1 MILAGP
7 GVAES
12 TDDGAAG
19 TWRDQYVH
27 VVDVLP
33 TLLELTG
40 VAAPSE
46 RNGKALKA
54 MQGISFAPVLANP
67 AASSAR
73 TEQYYEML
81 GHRGYYRDGWE
92 VVSLHYPLTRFSDE
106 EWELYDLTSDPT
118 ETRNLAGA
126 HPDLV
131 AELSQAWDQAAWANQ
146 VYPLDEGSGLKYLQR
161 PPWNEVYE
169 RPVTLTPGTP
179 TLERWRSLQLVM
191 IRSFSVTAR
200 ISINPSDEGIVMA
213 HGDQGGGYSMWL
225 DAAGVH
231 LTYNSG
237 RGLLETIDAPVPTAA
252 STRSSPTSWR
262 RGAMSGT

>member
-1 MILAGP
+1 M
-7 GVAES
+7 
-12 TDDGAAG
+12 
-19 TWRDQYVH
+19 
-27 VVDVLP
+27 
-33 TLLELTG
+33 
-40 VAAPSE
+40 
-46 RNGKALKA
+46 
-54 MQGISFAPVLANP
+54 
-67 AASSAR
+67 
-73 TEQYYEML
+73 
-81 GHRGYYRDGWE
+81 
-92 VVSLHYPLTRFSDE
+92 VSLHYPLTRFSDE

-231 LTYNSG
+231 LTYNSC
-237 RGLLETIDAPVPTAA
+237 LLYT
-252 STRSSPTSWR
+252 SPSPR
-262 RGAMSGT
+262 D